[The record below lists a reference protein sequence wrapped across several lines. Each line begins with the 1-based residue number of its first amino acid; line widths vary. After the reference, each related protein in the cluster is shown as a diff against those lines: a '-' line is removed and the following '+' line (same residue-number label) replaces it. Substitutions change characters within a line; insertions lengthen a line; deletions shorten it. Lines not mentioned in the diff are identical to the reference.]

1 MFNILIV
8 DDQKN
13 MRESL
18 AIAFKRAGYNVDSVE
33 NGENAVKLQGDN
45 LYDLVMLDLKM
56 EDMDGLEVLS
66 HIKQINLATEVI
78 VMTAFGT
85 IDSAIEAMR
94 KGAYDYATKPFQL
107 TDILSVV
114 ERALEKKRL
123 TDKVANLQREIKD
136 KYKFDGVVG
145 NSPVMMRVLNILMEL
160 TNSESTVLITGESG
174 TGKELIAR
182 AIHNN
187 SRRSNKPFVV
197 VNCGAL
203 PESLQESELFGHVIG
218 SFTGA
223 VKDKKGIFLE
233 AQGGTLFLDEIG
245 ETSLS
250 SQVKLLRFL
259 QNGEIR
265 RVGDNKSIFLDV
277 RIIVATNKDLDEATK
292 GGTFRKDLFYRLNVI
307 RIHLP
312 PLRERKEDIHVLVNY
327 FVNKYSNKLEKKLP
341 EITADAMSLLMNY
354 SWPGNVRELENVI
367 ERAVTLVM
375 GDRIEASDLALHDSL
390 ETDNMDVMMENGG
403 IRAALAQ
410 QERKTIIESLRRYA
424 GNRKLAA
431 SNLGISTTTLWR
443 KMKEYHII
451 PKTSYNT
458 ENT

>member
-45 LYDLVMLDLKM
+45 FYDLVMLDLKM

-160 TNSESTVLITGESG
+160 ANSESTVLITGESG

-218 SFTGA
+218 SFTDA

-265 RVGDNKSIFLDV
+265 RVGDNKPIFLDV

-341 EITADAMSLLMNY
+341 EITADAMLLLMNY

-375 GDRIEASDLALHDSL
+375 GDKIESSGLALHDSL
-390 ETDNMDVMMENGG
+390 ETDNIDVMIENGG

>member
-1 MFNILIV
+1 MFNILVV

-33 NGENAVKLQGDN
+33 NGENAVKFQEDN
-45 LYDLVMLDLKM
+45 SYDLVMLDLKM
-56 EDMDGLEVLS
+56 DDMDGLEVLS

-94 KGAYDYATKPFQL
+94 KGAYDYVTKPFQL

-136 KYKFDGVVG
+136 KYKFEGVIG

-182 AIHNN
+182 AIHSN
-187 SRRSNKPFVV
+187 SRRRNKPFVV

-245 ETSLS
+245 EISLS

-265 RVGDNKSIFLDV
+265 RVGDNKPVFLDV
-277 RIIVATNKDLDEATK
+277 RIIVATNKDLDDATK
-292 GGTFRKDLFYRLNVI
+292 NGTFRKDLFYRLNVI

-327 FVNKYSNKLEKKLP
+327 FVNKFSSKLKKKLP
-341 EITADAMSLLMNY
+341 EITADAVSLLMNY

-367 ERAVTLVM
+367 ERAVTLVG

-390 ETDNMDVMMENGG
+390 EMDNIDVMVENGG

-431 SNLGISTTTLWR
+431 NNLGISTTTLWR

-458 ENT
+458 EST

>member
-367 ERAVTLVM
+367 ERAITLVM